1 MFHSRTLNSIYQSEM
16 ARSIAGMLL
25 LVSAA
30 IVIGEFVGQ
39 ENWIYLAVIGAL
51 PLVALWPVQI
61 ALGVFAL
68 LVPFDQIALVGS
80 GAGATTLTWFV
91 GIGSTLVLLTVGLIG
106 QRIQRPPNAALW
118 WSVFVIWGAIT
129 CLWAVDLP
137 LAYSRLPTAFSLLAL
152 FLIAVSLRV
161 KDNERFCIVVLTIL
175 GGCVAAAFTIRE
187 FYQGA
192 TYTTT
197 GRASI
202 LIGEQQTDPNGLAAS
217 LLLPLS
223 LAIALFF
230 AAQKRTSKMFW
241 LGAVT
246 LMGFGILLTMSRGG
260 VIGLIVIGFVYLRRL
275 KKWRAAVPVLLIA
288 PLLWLLPE
296 SFFQRISE
304 SVATGGAGRLS
315 IWSVGAILLKKY
327 GLIGAGINNFLA
339 VFYSYAGYYRGPH
352 NIYLGTWVELG
363 IAGLILLLV
372 AAGSQLKQV
381 WRQRVKFYPILV
393 GAEAACWAVL
403 VSGLFLD
410 VIWRKYFWLSWIL
423 LAISAQKSGSS
434 QLKEHPELGL
444 QPHSV

>member
-381 WRQRVKFYPILV
+381 WRQRVNFDPILV